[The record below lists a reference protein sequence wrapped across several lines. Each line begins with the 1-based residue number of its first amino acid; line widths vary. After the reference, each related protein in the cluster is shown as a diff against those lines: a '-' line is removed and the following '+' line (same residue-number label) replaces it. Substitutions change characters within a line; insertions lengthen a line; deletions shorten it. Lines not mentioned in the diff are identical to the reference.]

1 MCVADG
7 GHVPVLLDAVLGALA
22 PQPGQVIAD
31 GTFGAGGYARALLA
45 AGARVVAI
53 DRDPEAVALGRALAA
68 HEPRL
73 VMCHGRF
80 GDIAR
85 LVAGVGHERVDA
97 VVLDLGVSSR
107 QLDRPERGFSF
118 QRAGPLD
125 MRMEA
130 DGPTAADLLAAAPLD
145 ELARVLRDYGDEPD
159 ARRIARAIVAE
170 RAVRPLVT
178 TDQLAAL
185 VARVKG
191 GRRGARDPA
200 TRTFQALRMW
210 VNDEPGEL
218 ERGLLGAEALLRH
231 GGRLAVV
238 SFHSGEDRRVKR
250 FVDERGGRLPG
261 TSRHAPPTEA
271 TPRAWSWVTRK
282 AARPGPAEIQANP
295 RARSARL
302 RVAVRHRA
310 TEEARAD
317 EPTAGWRAAA

>member
-1 MCVADG
+1 MWAADG
-7 GHVPVLLDAVLGALA
+7 AHVPVLLDDVLAALT
-22 PQPGQVIAD
+22 PQPGQVIVD
-31 GTFGAGGYARALLA
+31 GTFGAGGYTRALLA

-53 DRDPEAVALGRALAA
+53 DRDPEAVALGRALAER
-68 HEPRL
+68 EPRL
-73 VMCHGRF
+73 AMCLGQF
-80 GDIAR
+80 GDMAR
-85 LVAGVGHERVDA
+85 LVACAGAERVDA

-107 QLDRPERGFSF
+107 QLDRAERGFSF
-118 QRAGPLD
+118 QRPGPLD
-125 MRMEA
+125 MRMGA
-130 DGPTAADLLAAAPLD
+130 DGPTAAALLAAAPPD

-170 RAVRPLVT
+170 RAVRPLAT

-191 GRRGARDPA
+191 GRRGPRDPA

-210 VNDEPGEL
+210 VNDEIGEL
-218 ERGLLGAEALLRH
+218 DRGLVAAEALLRD

-250 FVDERGGRLPG
+250 FIDERGGRPSAS
-261 TSRHAPPTEA
+261 SRHAPPTEA
-271 TPRAWSWVTRK
+271 VPRAWSWVTRR
-282 AARPGPAEIQANP
+282 AITPGSAEVQANP

-310 TEEARAD
+310 AGEDRAD
-317 EPTAGWRAAA
+317 EPTVGWRAAA